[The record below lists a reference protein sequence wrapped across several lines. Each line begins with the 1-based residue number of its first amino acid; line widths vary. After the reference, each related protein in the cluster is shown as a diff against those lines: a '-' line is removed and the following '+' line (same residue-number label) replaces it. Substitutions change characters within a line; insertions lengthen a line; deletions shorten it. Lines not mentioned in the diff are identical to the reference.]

1 MATKLIQQ
9 NKRARFDYE
18 ILSTIEAGISLTGPE
33 IKSIRQG
40 DVSIQ
45 EAFIL
50 IRHEEVFLLNMYIKP
65 YKFTTN
71 TSVGEPDRIRK
82 LLLHKK
88 EIRRLDKQV
97 QTDGVSLVP
106 LKLYWKDNHVKL
118 ELGVGKGK
126 KNYDK
131 RQTIKARDL
140 DRKLKKNKY

>member
-18 ILSTIEAGISLTGPE
+18 ILSTLEAGISLTGPE

-50 IRHEEVFLLNMYIKP
+50 IRHEEVFILNMYIKP

-71 TSVGEPDRIRK
+71 TSVGEPDRTRK

-106 LKLYWKDNHVKL
+106 LKLY
-118 ELGVGKGK
+118 
-126 KNYDK
+126 
-131 RQTIKARDL
+131 
-140 DRKLKKNKY
+140 

>member
-1 MATKLIQQ
+1 
-9 NKRARFDYE
+9 
-18 ILSTIEAGISLTGPE
+18 
-33 IKSIRQG
+33 
-40 DVSIQ
+40 
-45 EAFIL
+45 
-50 IRHEEVFLLNMYIKP
+50 
-65 YKFTTN
+65 
-71 TSVGEPDRIRK
+71 
-82 LLLHKK
+82 
-88 EIRRLDKQV
+88 V